1 MAKNVHKI
9 PKRQW
14 KKWNKDEQAM
24 FNRLWGYLTPCD
36 LLPDYIPMTLKQ
48 FNVLRW
54 NICWTVASMMK
65 EWRP

>member
-1 MAKNVHKI
+1 MAKNVHKV
-9 PKRQW
+9 PKHQW

-24 FNRLWGYLTPCD
+24 FNRLWYTLTPS
-36 LLPDYIPMTLKQ
+36 LLPQEVLPMTQKQ